1 MKTIFRFTA
10 FLEGLSYILLLFVA
24 MPIKYQMGDTTYV
37 QILGMPHGLFFIA
50 YVFLAMYLKPQYNW
64 DNKAFI
70 LVLTASVIPFGT
82 FYVDRKV
89 LR

>member
-37 QILGMPHGLFFIA
+37 QILGMPHGLFFMA
-50 YVFLAMYLKPQYNW
+50 YIFLALYLKPQYNW
-64 DNKAFI
+64 DTKTFLMV
-70 LVLTASVIPFGT
+70 LVNSFLIF
-82 FYVDRKV
+82 
-89 LR
+89 